1 MGDNHGFIGAVN
13 TSAGP
18 HQVCVY
24 AIDSWQGTNPLIAC
38 KSVTVP

>member
-1 MGDNHGFIGAVN
+1 MGNNHEFNGTVN